1 MRFLLNVVDTAT
13 GTATVAEMAA
23 IDEFN
28 AGLVER
34 GQLVL
39 AAGLAAPQQSVVLDN
54 RAGAGLTMDGPL
66 HAEEEYVSGFWIIE
80 AQDRAEALA
89 LAAQASEAC
98 HRRIELRPFL

>member
-54 RAGAGLTMDGPL
+54 RAGSGLTVDGPL
-66 HAEEEYVSGFWIIE
+66 HAEEEYVSGIWIVE

-89 LAAQASEAC
+89 LTAQASEAC
-98 HRRIELRPFL
+98 NRRIELRPFL